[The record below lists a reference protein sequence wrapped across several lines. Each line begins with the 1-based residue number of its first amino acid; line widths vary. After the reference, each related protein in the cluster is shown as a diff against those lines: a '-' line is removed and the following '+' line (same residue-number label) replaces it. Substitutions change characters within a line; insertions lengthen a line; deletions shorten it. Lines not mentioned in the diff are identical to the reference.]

1 MTYVK
6 KDGWTLQNASDN
18 FRKYKEIVM
27 ATVKKKVQIGSSYK
41 QGDYDDCSKAECV
54 DTQVRIRG
62 SSERQVYCDDCS
74 KAGWVVDQEH
84 II

>member
-27 ATVKKKVQIGSSYK
+27 ATVKKKVQIGSS
-41 QGDYDDCSKAECV
+41 
-54 DTQVRIRG
+54 
-62 SSERQVYCDDCS
+62 
-74 KAGWVVDQEH
+74 
-84 II
+84 